1 MVGIGKARAAAQ
13 AAHESAQAEAV
24 KAAGLEVKVSHDDDG
39 KATYRVGDVMIVAA
53 APKTTMTGD
62 GKTVVTGRLRDFVA
76 VGNTGRAAVA
86 YRAAGGGNAERLAQ
100 PAVAARRIGIGSVTD
115 SADDSA
121 RLVLVDKYVTPDTD
135 TTAGIYRT
143 DAEPTYNWGFENTIT
158 DTTPYGTTTIGQ
170 NTYTIRRAQGVF
182 YLATGSNAAPRAKP
196 GGGSPN
202 ANAFTVTANAKP
214 VNIYY
219 YDDANGARTWL
230 KREKRY
236 TEENP
241 HQGSGNSGIRY
252 EAVSALENVRFPQAR
267 SFEHLN
273 YGVWAGLKE
282 DGDTLAGLGAG
293 FVATLPD
300 GKMTPA
306 DDMPATGTATYRGGW
321 AGNVRAAAADG
332 DGAVAAW
339 SNTMTTTADFED
351 NTLTTTL
358 TGLATLEGDIDGNG
372 FSGTKVSGVGTTGG
386 LTGGDRYTGKFSGNF
401 FGPGAEEIGGVF
413 DIASEDRKGGEA
425 RGAFGGRRDGTTE

>member
-1 MVGIGKARAAAQ
+1 M
-13 AAHESAQAEAV
+13 
-24 KAAGLEVKVSHDDDG
+24 
-39 KATYRVGDVMIVAA
+39 TIVAA

-62 GKTVVTGRLRDFVA
+62 GKTVVTGRLKDWITTQ
-76 VGNTGRAAVA
+76 NTGRAAVP
-86 YRAAGGGNAERLAQ
+86 YRAKSGETPERLAQ
-100 PAVAARRIGIGSVTD
+100 PAVAARRIGIGSITD

-143 DAEPTYNWGFENTIT
+143 DARPSYTWGFDGTIT
-158 DTTPYGTTTIGQ
+158 DTTPYGTTSIGQ
-170 NTYTIRRAQGVF
+170 NTYVIRRAQGVF
-182 YLATGSNAAPRAKP
+182 YLATGPAGAPRAKP
-196 GGGSPN
+196 GGGGSTD
-202 ANAFTVTANAKP
+202 ANRYTVTASAEPENT
-214 VNIYY
+214 NEENGIYY
-219 YDDANGARTWL
+219 FDAANGVRTWL
-230 KREKRY
+230 KRESL
-236 TEENP
+236 
-241 HQGSGNSGIRY
+241 SGDTITY
-252 EAVSALENVRFPQAR
+252 QYVSVLEGVRFPAAR

-282 DGDTLAGLGAG
+282 DGDTRAGLGTG

-321 AGNVRAAAADG
+321 TGHVRAAAADG

-339 SNTMTTTADFED
+339 SNTMTATADFED
-351 NTLTTTL
+351 NTLETTL

-372 FSGTKVSGVGTTGG
+372 FSGTDVSGVGTTGG

-401 FGPGAEEIGGVF
+401 FGPEFEEIGGVF
-413 DIASEDRKGGEA
+413 DITSEGAKAGAA
-425 RGAFGGRRDGTTE
+425 RGAFGGRKGSAE